1 MLPITP
7 RATAPAFFRAAMTC
21 ALGAAV
27 ALSLANCSR
36 QPADTATEPDPPI
49 SPPEASVAVVSR
61 LPVEIPKPAT
71 VMRNGP
77 TFSLP
82 TANDALLRNEPGTF
96 FMFVDRYKDGKTSQV
111 WEGGSYGFVRNPRNT
126 GHGEVYTKFH
136 EGIDIAPIARD
147 ERGEPQDTV
156 CSIADGTVVYCLKP
170 PLTSNYGNYVVVAHP
185 CGPKAG
191 TFFSLYAHLRR
202 IDTAPGTRIR
212 RGAPIG
218 QLGYTGAG
226 IDRRRAHVHLEIALL
241 LSERFDDYYIHHYRS
256 PNGHGNFHGSN
267 LIGIDAAAFLR
278 AAYAEPGLTPAD
290 FLKSAEPVWKALVPC
305 RDGME
310 LEIAARYPWLRKPG
324 NPSVS
329 WEISLDGAGVPLA
342 IAPSSTPVQFPAV
355 SWVQPSDSPHSWATR
370 NLLSGSGHAATLA
383 SEGSRYLQLVSGDF

>member
-1 MLPITP
+1 MVPALRLAALT
-7 RATAPAFFRAAMTC
+7 RA
-21 ALGAAV
+21 LSAAV
-27 ALSLANCSR
+27 ALGLAGCGR
-36 QPADTATEPDPPI
+36 QPAERSTEPDPPLPPPETATPVVTPPPVAI
-49 SPPEASVAVVSR
+49 PSPPDVR
-61 LPVEIPKPAT
+61 
-71 VMRNGP
+71 RNGP
-77 TFSLP
+77 AFSLP
-82 TANDALLRNEPGTF
+82 TENDALFRDEPGTF

-126 GHGEVYTKFH
+126 GRGEVFTKFH
-136 EGIDIAPIARD
+136 EGIDIAPVARD
-147 ERGEPQDTV
+147 ERGEPQDVV

-170 PLTSNYGNYVVVAHP
+170 PLTSNYGNYVVVAHS

-191 TFFSLYAHLRR
+191 TFYSLYAHLRR
-202 IDTAPGTRIR
+202 IDTTPGSRLR
-212 RGAPIG
+212 RGSPLG

-226 IDRRRAHVHLEIALL
+226 IDRRRAHLHLEIALL
-241 LSERFDDYYIHHYRS
+241 LSERFDEHYIQQYRA

-278 AAYAEPGLTPAD
+278 AAHAEPGLTPAD
-290 FLKSAEPVWKALVPC
+290 FLKPARPLWKALVPC

-324 NPSVS
+324 APSAS

-342 IAPSSTPVQFPAV
+342 IAPSRTAVQFPAV

-383 SEGSRYLQLVSGDF
+383 SEGSRYLQLLSGDF